1 MSKDRFCDPESQS
14 EIRKHVGDGYD
25 EAEEFVRMDKDG
37 LGEVRFDCLV
47 NWAFK
52 RSAEKRKIEG

>member
-14 EIRKHVGDGYD
+14 EIRKHVGEGYD
-25 EAEEFVRMDKDG
+25 EAEEFIRMDKDR

-52 RSAEKRKIEG
+52 RSA